1 METNEKKI
9 VNEKPAVSA
18 GLNIVIIVGTI
29 IFPIVGIA
37 TGYTYYRKD
46 HPDMKTAGKRWLMLG
61 IIIFLVNIL
70 LVSIM
75 R

>member
-37 TGYTYYRKD
+37 MGYTYYRKD
-46 HPDMKTAGKRWLMLG
+46 HPDMKAAGKRWLMLG

>member
-1 METNEKKI
+1 MNEKK
-9 VNEKPAVSA
+9 VNEKPAVSV
-18 GLNIVIIVGTI
+18 GLNIAIIVGTI

-37 TGYTYYRKD
+37 MGYAYYRRD
-46 HPDMKTAGKRWLMLG
+46 HPDMKTAGKNWLILG

-70 LVSIM
+70 LVYVM